1 MKFYK
6 KLFLIVVFFSLIN
19 SFSFALSEKP
29 FALSLA
35 LGTSSVAYGDEQIK
49 EYKPVLFEEDST
61 RFLLNSEVSA
71 MLFLDD
77 YVAINLGGII
87 GFDWFKNTNANM
99 FLLKY
104 DFFVGLRVYPFLNG
118 FNFGIDY
125 ICGSYTNFLKINSV
139 ENLKENSTL
148 TSQNIVSEWSN
159 GFRLIVEYNFLQE
172 TWKYTPALGCY
183 WQNMPRN
190 NGYDN
195 SFSVYIKFVAR

>member
-1 MKFYK
+1 M
-6 KLFLIVVFFSLIN
+6 IN

-87 GFDWFKNTNANM
+87 GFDWFKNTYANM

-172 TWKYTPALGCY
+172 TWKYTLALGCY

-195 SFSVYIKFVAR
+195 SFSVYLKFVAR

>member
-1 MKFYK
+1 MKFSK
-6 KLFLIVVFFSLIN
+6 KAILIFLCFTSLFSSIFG
-19 SFSFALSEKP
+19 LSENP
-29 FALSLA
+29 FALSFS
-35 LGTSSVAYGDEQIK
+35 LGTSAIAYGDEQIK
-49 EYKPVLFEEDST
+49 EYKSVLFAEDST
-61 RFLLNSEVSA
+61 RFVLNSEISA

-77 YVAINLGGII
+77 YVAINLGGIA

-104 DFFVGLRVYPFLNG
+104 DILAGLRVYPFLNG

-139 ENLKENSTL
+139 ENLEENPNL

-172 TWKYTPALGCY
+172 DWKYTPALGCY

-195 SFSVYIKFVAR
+195 SFSVYLKFLLR